1 MRHDLE
7 SGAWVEMTP
16 LQNLRGKDRDR
27 YERAI
32 RFQLPY
38 TEGGDLDVIRGTAE
52 RLNQNIIRRNA
63 ALACFV
69 TAWSFTRGDGEPLPV
84 PGIDDMGAIARPDV
98 IGDYPIG
105 DEDEIEALIAPY
117 LAKLRRPDPK
127 ETTTSSL
134 NGRSKAPA
142 VSPTG

>member
-1 MRHDLE
+1 MRHELE

-27 YERAI
+27 YEKAV
-32 RFQLPY
+32 RFQLPV
-38 TEGGDLDVIRGTAE
+38 TEDGELDVLRGVAE
-52 RLNQNIIRRNA
+52 RLNTRDVRRNA
-63 ALACFV
+63 AMGCFI
-69 TAWSFTRGDGEPLPV
+69 TAWSFTRADGEPLPV
-84 PGIDDMGAIARPDV
+84 PGIDDMGAVARPEV

-134 NGRSKAPA
+134 NGRSRARA
-142 VSPTG
+142 GSPRG

>member
-16 LQNLRGKDRDR
+16 LQDLKGKDRDR
-27 YERAI
+27 YEKAI
-32 RFQLPY
+32 RFGLPV
-38 TEGGDLDVIRGTAE
+38 TEVGEIDVIRGVAQRVDPRE
-52 RLNQNIIRRNA
+52 VRRNA
-63 ALACFV
+63 AMGCFI
-69 TAWSFTRGDGEPLPV
+69 TAWSYELPV
-84 PGIDDMGAIARPDV
+84 PGLDEDGRVAHPEV

-127 ETTTSSL
+127 ETTTSSS
-134 NGRSKAPA
+134 NGRSKARA
-142 VSPTG
+142 GSPTA